1 MHNSHY
7 KVPKHLHT
15 TMSTTVTMRT
25 SKPTPKD
32 YRTVGGMFEEF
43 WYIMFLLQ
51 RNYQL
56 VQELNKTKGNIQS
69 VRSDF
74 SFPLFVF
81 KIGLYSKI

>member
-43 WYIMFLLQ
+43 WYIIFLFQ
-51 RNYQL
+51 RSYQL
-56 VQELNKTKGNIQS
+56 MQELSKNKGNIQS
-69 VRSDF
+69 VPPGTSLY
-74 SFPLFVF
+74 LFGF